1 MAAKKHIIVY
11 SFQSLE
17 DPLVKGLMLQYLIS
31 MSQSQTYFF
40 HLITHEQKNFEL
52 NNTQKDE
59 RIKELEQQNIS
70 WYPVKY
76 HTGKFLMLKKLFDF
90 IKAAFICAKIRLK
103 FKAKVIIGF
112 LPIASGYSAILAPV
126 LNLKLIT
133 YCFEPHSEYMA
144 DFKIWSR
151 QSLKYVLLRK
161 YEMEQIQISKS
172 LIVPTNY
179 TSQFVEKI
187 NPYAKKY
194 VFPISVD
201 TDKNIFD
208 ASFRNEFREKR
219 KIQNKKVILYL
230 GKFGGIYYDI
240 PGFID
245 FLYKFRTFPQY
256 HALIISPDADK
267 INSYL
272 TEQKYDL
279 SFFTIL
285 NFIPYDEIHKYISC
299 ADLGVVAVPVFPS
312 QKYRT
317 PVKTGLYLSCGIP
330 YLINKGIAE
339 DDLIAIRE
347 KVGVAVTDI
356 LNTDMVEMDNAVNDL
371 LKSEKLAER
380 CRNVAVKY
388 RSHTKAVEVLEKV
401 LEDIYI

>member
-1 MAAKKHIIVY
+1 MKAKKHIIVY

-31 MSQSQTYFF
+31 LSHNQKYFF
-40 HLITHEQKNFEL
+40 HLITHEQINFEL
-52 NNTQKDE
+52 SGAQKKKK
-59 RIKELEQQNIS
+59 IAELEQYHIY
-70 WYPVKY
+70 WHPVKY
-76 HTGKFLMLKKLFDF
+76 HSGRFLIFKKLFDF
-90 IKAAFICAKIRLK
+90 LNAAFICAKIRIK
-103 FKAKVIIGF
+103 YKAKVIIGF
-112 LPIASGYSAILAPV
+112 LPIAAGYSAILAPV
-126 LNLKLIT
+126 LNVKLIT
-133 YCFEPHSEYMA
+133 FCFEPHSEYMA

-151 QSLKYVLLRK
+151 RSLKYILLRK
-161 YEMEQIQISKS
+161 YEMEQIQISNAM
-172 LIVPTNY
+172 IVPTNY
-179 TSQFVEKI
+179 TAKLVEKI
-187 NPYAKKY
+187 NPYTKKY

-201 TDKNIFD
+201 TDKNILD
-208 ASFRNEFREKR
+208 ASFRTVFREQR
-219 KIQNKKVILYL
+219 NIQNKKVILYL

-240 PGFID
+240 PQFID
-245 FLYKFRTFPQY
+245 FLYKFRTYPEY
-256 HALIISPDADK
+256 HVLIISPDADK

-272 TEQKYDL
+272 TEQNYDI
-279 SFFTIL
+279 SFFTVL

-299 ADLGVVAVPVFPS
+299 ADMGVVAVPVFPS

-339 DDLIAIRE
+339 DDLIAKKE
-347 KVGVAVTDI
+347 GVGVVVADI
-356 LNTDMVEMDNAVNDL
+356 LTANMEDINNAVSDL

-388 RSHTKAVEVLEKV
+388 RSHTKAVQVLEKV